1 LDYNAQLWLL
11 SQHSKIISKLEAP
24 VATALTSSL
33 IFYFCF
39 FFQQGKNDE
48 VLRFARTAKPVTKL
62 APATAPEGLE
72 LATFAGGCF
81 WGIELAYQ
89 RVPGVTQTWV
99 GYTQGQVEGPSYEA
113 VCRGSTGHTEAVH
126 MHYNPKEVPYQKL
139 LDVFFEKTDP
149 TTLNRQGN
157 DAGTQ
162 YRSGV
167 YYHNDEQKAAAEAAF
182 AEVQAQLDA
191 GKYPRRVSG
200 KKVVSELKPAVEFW
214 MAEDYHQQYLA
225 KGGRGGRAQSA
236 EKGCTD
242 PIRCYG

>member
-1 LDYNAQLWLL
+1 MLAKSACFTHAPKARAVVSVNRRSSPVQIRAMNLL
-11 SQHSKIISKLEAP
+11 SGLFGGDKSPKRE
-24 VATALTSSL
+24 
-33 IFYFCF
+33 
-39 FFQQGKNDE
+39 GKNDE
-48 VLRFARTAKPVTKL
+48 VLQFARTAKPVTKL

-72 LATFAGGCF
+72 MATFAGGCF

-113 VCRGSTGHTEAVH
+113 VCRGSTG
-126 MHYNPKEVPYQKL
+126 
-139 LDVFFEKTDP
+139 
-149 TTLNRQGN
+149 
-157 DAGTQ
+157 TQ

-167 YYHNDEQKAAAEAAF
+167 YYHTDEQKADAEAAY

-236 EKGCTD
+236 EKGCND